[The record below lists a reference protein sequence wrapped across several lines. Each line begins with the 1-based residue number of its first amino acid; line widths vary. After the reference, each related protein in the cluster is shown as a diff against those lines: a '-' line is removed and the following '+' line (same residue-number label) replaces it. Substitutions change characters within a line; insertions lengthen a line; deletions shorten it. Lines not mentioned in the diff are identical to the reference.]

1 MAATWTLARIETL
14 CGCCGDDQHGP
25 TRIPAGALVLE
36 LRLPGVS
43 RPKYR
48 CQVCGKH
55 YRPFTDAD
63 LRQLPA
69 PPIESPAP
77 RVAAPVRRLRLV
89 RAPQSWASLAES
101 TTGLFDHAKAAAGD
115 REET

>member
-1 MAATWTLARIETL
+1 MAATWRLAVIETR
-14 CGCCGDDQHGP
+14 CGGCCGDDVHGP
-25 TRIPAGALVLE
+25 TTIPAGALVLE

-48 CQVCGKH
+48 CQTCGEP
-55 YRPFTDAD
+55 YRPLTDAD

-69 PPIESPAP
+69 SPVEMPAP
-77 RVAAPVRRLRLV
+77 RAAAPVRRLRLA
-89 RAPQSWASLAES
+89 RAPQSWASLAEA

-115 REET
+115 RDE